1 MRSPKFFM
9 MVFLVNS
16 LVAVTLG
23 AYFAA
28 NGVKYPAL
36 FMGGIANLAL
46 AWFMRYR
53 VKQQARKPV

>member
-9 MVFLVNS
+9 VVFLVNS
-16 LVAVTLG
+16 LVAVALG

-36 FMGGIANLAL
+36 FMGGMVNLAL
-46 AWFMRYR
+46 AWFTIYR
-53 VKQQARKPV
+53 IKQQARKPV